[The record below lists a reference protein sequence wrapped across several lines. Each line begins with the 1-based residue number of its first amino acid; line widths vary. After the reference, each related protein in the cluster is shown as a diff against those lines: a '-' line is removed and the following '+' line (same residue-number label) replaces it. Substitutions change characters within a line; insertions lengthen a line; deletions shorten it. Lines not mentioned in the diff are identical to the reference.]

1 MFELEDVVT
10 ADAGAPGQDSSA
22 GGAAGQAGS
31 SGQAGQAGIAGAG
44 GKDAAAH
51 GPSCEGLASTCGPG
65 GDGDCCTTLPI
76 PGGTF
81 ARSYDAVGYADAG
94 ASAKLSG
101 FHLDAYEVTVGRF
114 RSFVAHWPSS
124 KPAPAAGSHP
134 KLAGSGWNSSWD
146 AQLPVS
152 AEALGA
158 ALACEPGLST
168 WTDEQGAN
176 ESRPINCVTWFEA
189 FAFCAWDG
197 GRLPTEA
204 EWNFAA
210 SGGGD
215 QRSYPWS
222 QPAVS
227 QDIDPAHA
235 SYYVDDSQMCFGDGV
250 PGCGLGDLLMAGSKA
265 AGVGKWGQFE
275 LAGNVM
281 EWVLDWHAPAYPSPC
296 NDCANLVT
304 ADNRVTRGGSFD
316 LGKEYLL
323 SSYRFAAP
331 PASRY
336 RYYGVRCA
344 RD

>member
-1 MFELEDVVT
+1 MFELEDVLP
-10 ADAGAPGQDSSA
+10 ADGGTSGPDASMGGQ
-22 GGAAGQAGS
+22 AGQAGS
-31 SGQAGQAGIAGAG
+31 SGQAGTAG
-44 GKDAAAH
+44 GSGSDAASH
-51 GPSCEGLASTCGPG
+51 GPSCDGLPPTCGPQ
-65 GDGDCCTTLPI
+65 GDGDCCASLVV

-81 ARSYDAVGYADAG
+81 ARSYDAVTYADAG
-94 ASAKLSG
+94 ASAKISEL
-101 FHLDAYEVTVGRF
+101 HLDAHEVTVGRF
-114 RSFVAHWPSS
+114 RAFVAQWPAC
-124 KPAPAAGSHP
+124 KPASTAGIHP
-134 KLAGSGWNSSWD
+134 KLPGSGWDSSWD
-146 AQLPVS
+146 GQLP
-152 AEALGA
+152 ATADALRA
-158 ALACEPGLST
+158 ALACEAGFAT
-168 WTDEQGAN
+168 WTDQQGPD

-204 EWNFAA
+204 EWNYAA
-210 SGGGD
+210 SGGSD

-227 QDIDPAHA
+227 QDIDPTRA
-235 SYYVDDSQMCFGDGV
+235 SYFVDDSQMCFGDGV
-250 PGCGLGDLLMAGSKA
+250 AGCGLGDLVMVGSKS
-265 AGVGKWGQFE
+265 AGAGKYGHSE

-296 NDCANLVT
+296 NDCANLVP

-323 SSYRFAAP
+323 ASYRFAAP

-336 RYYGVRCA
+336 RYYGIRCA